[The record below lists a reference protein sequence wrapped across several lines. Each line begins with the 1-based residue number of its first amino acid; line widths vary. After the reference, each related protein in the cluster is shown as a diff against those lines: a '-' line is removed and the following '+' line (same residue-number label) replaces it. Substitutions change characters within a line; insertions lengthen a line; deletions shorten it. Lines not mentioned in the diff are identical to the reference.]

1 MQAPADAGAA
11 AIKYVMERKMI
22 DLISGEELAK
32 RLRFNGTTG
41 AFRKFCHDTG
51 IRPVPGRKDCY
62 DPVAVRHRLDLV
74 QGLARIVAG
83 SDDGLIEQS
92 RARRYA

>member
-1 MQAPADAGAA
+1 
-11 AIKYVMERKMI
+11 MI

-32 RLRFNGTTG
+32 RLRFDGTTSG
-41 AFRKFCHDTG
+41 FRKFCRNTG

-62 DPVAVRHRLDLV
+62 DPVAVRQRLDLV
-74 QGLARIVAG
+74 QGLERVAA
-83 SDDGLIEQS
+83 DGNDALVEQS